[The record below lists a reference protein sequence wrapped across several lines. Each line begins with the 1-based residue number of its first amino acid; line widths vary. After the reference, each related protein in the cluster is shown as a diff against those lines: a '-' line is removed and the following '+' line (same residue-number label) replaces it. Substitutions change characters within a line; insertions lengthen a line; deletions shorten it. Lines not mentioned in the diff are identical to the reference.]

1 MSFYVTLPSNSSR
14 DVFPNNT
21 MTKFSTKLKN
31 AIRLE
36 GSYEVALVEL
46 MYPVSW
52 KYRLDGAIIVKYND
66 ITVSCE
72 IKFYAY
78 ETLSELVAG
87 INEYFQ
93 SSDIQLEIGYNSRTQ
108 KVYFILPAGVKLQFI
123 SGVEKEFGFK
133 LREYVGIENVIHS
146 SDRKVRNMLNPIE
159 SLYI

>member
-1 MSFYVTLPSNSSR
+1 
-14 DVFPNNT
+14 
-21 MTKFSTKLKN
+21 
-31 AIRLE
+31 
-36 GSYEVALVEL
+36 

-52 KYRLDGAIIVKYND
+52 KYRLDNAIIVKYND

-78 ETLSELVAG
+78 ETLSDLVAG
-87 INEYFQ
+87 INGYFQ

-133 LREYVGIENVIHS
+133 LSSIHS
-146 SDRKVRNMLNPIE
+146 KPA
-159 SLYI
+159 